1 LVTDFDSAEKT
12 LVFDRTP
19 VARLISCAAA
29 FGSAAL
35 LFDYLS
41 LGAAQIRLLPLI
53 GFILLV
59 VGTLAAAIIQYGDHI
74 YLRPDGVLY
83 QNRWLPKF
91 GRGTWVRWDDIV
103 EVREV
108 RRKILILLS
117 RDGRRVLIDAIGGY
131 AIARREILRRVPHAV
146 ISGTLTR
153 EDRDQTSVR
162 PTTS

>member
-1 LVTDFDSAEKT
+1 VTDFDTANKT

-19 VARLISCAAA
+19 VARIFSCAAA

-35 LFDYLS
+35 LFEYLS
-41 LGAAQIRLLPLI
+41 IGADRIRLLPLL
-53 GFILLV
+53 GLGLLV
-59 VGTLAAAIIQYGDHI
+59 LGTLASALLQYGDHI
-74 YLRPDGVLY
+74 YVSPDGLLY
-83 QNRWLPKF
+83 ENRWLPRF
-91 GRGTWVRWDDIV
+91 IWQTRWLRWDEIV

-117 RDGRRVLIDAIGGY
+117 RDGRRILVDAVVGY

-153 EDRDQTSVR
+153 EDRA
-162 PTTS
+162 

>member
-1 LVTDFDSAEKT
+1 MTDTDSTGKT

-19 VARLISCAAA
+19 VARIISCAAICA
-29 FGSAAL
+29 SGAL

-41 LGAAQIRLLPLI
+41 LGSQMRVVPLI
-53 GFILLV
+53 GLLLLLV
-59 VGTLAAAIIQYGDHI
+59 GTIVSALLQYGDHI
-74 YLRPDGVLY
+74 YVGPKGLLY
-83 QNRWLPKF
+83 ENRWLSVF
-91 GRGTWVRWDDIV
+91 GSSARWIGWDDIV

-117 RDGRRVLIDAIGGY
+117 RDGRRVLVDAIVGY

-153 EDRDQTSVR
+153 DDRT
-162 PTTS
+162 